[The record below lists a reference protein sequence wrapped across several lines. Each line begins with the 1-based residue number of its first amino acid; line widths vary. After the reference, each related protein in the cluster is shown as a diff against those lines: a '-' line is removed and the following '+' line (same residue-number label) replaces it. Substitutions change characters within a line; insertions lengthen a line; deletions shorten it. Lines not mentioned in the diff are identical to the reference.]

1 MLTMSMHE
9 VSNGTDVLKPGLPV
23 YLRATGGEQQMCGN
37 GERLAC
43 CGQRCEG
50 EDASFSATLQC
61 DPTASQRPAPILD
74 FPPPSADFPAL
85 AAPYQQPQPP
95 PPPLLCPPQDIWDVK
110 IGCFT
115 HMSATGEILPLQ
127 VFLKGIQ
134 NGEWAHKITLLRSA
148 DKPVREQMKRALPA
162 VMLSGTT
169 RGGHKASDVLE
180 HSGLL
185 QIDLDHVGNAAAL
198 RDRIGKDQ
206 HILAAWIS
214 PSGDG
219 VKAIMRIPPDI
230 ARHKDA
236 FLAAADHMYRT
247 HALKIDP
254 ACSDV
259 SRLCFV
265 SSDPGLVTNP
275 SAVPLEVPVK
285 VPRLAPVPPQGA
297 GTCAAILER
306 ARVHLATVA
315 PAVAGQSGHTV
326 TFKAAIDLTRGFNLS
341 EDEAYPLLEEWNQR
355 CGPPWSEGDLR
366 RKISEAANK
375 STIPR
380 GYLLTERESP
390 APSVLPLIR
399 SIQELTA
406 MPPDPA
412 ATLLGERLLCR
423 GGAMLMVGPSGVGKS
438 TMSMHQDLCW
448 AVGREA
454 FGIKPAR
461 PLRILTIQA
470 ENDDGDLYE
479 MSTGV
484 CVGLRFTPEE
494 WRMATVNLHYV
505 TEIARSGAA
514 FLDMLDRLL
523 SEHACDIVR
532 IDPLFA
538 FYGAKIEDSEK
549 LSVFLRGGI
558 NPILHKHNVGLIL
571 AHHTPKTNN
580 RDTSCWTH
588 TDYSYAGAGG
598 AELTNWARAMLVLDA
613 THTPG
618 TFKLI
623 AAKRG
628 ARIGWRDS
636 SGAREFIRYYRHSR
650 KEDIIFWEEGDED
663 EVACDEAKKKASKR
677 RSNAIDPMPFIEQ
690 LVPPSIPIEKR
701 ELLVAVNKKGAGQ
714 KATMEVLQRLLDSE
728 NPLFFEHREKRK
740 SGRDRILIA
749 RHKQSDKGHE

>member
-1 MLTMSMHE
+1 M
-9 VSNGTDVLKPGLPV
+9 
-23 YLRATGGEQQMCGN
+23 
-37 GERLAC
+37 
-43 CGQRCEG
+43 EG
-50 EDASFSATLQC
+50 IRSGVW
-61 DPTASQRPAPILD
+61 
-74 FPPPSADFPAL
+74 AD
-85 AAPYQQPQPP
+85 Q
-95 PPPLLCPPQDIWDVK
+95 
-110 IGCFT
+110 
-115 HMSATGEILPLQ
+115 
-127 VFLKGIQ
+127 
-134 NGEWAHKITLLRSA
+134 ITSLRSA
-148 DKPVREQMKRALPA
+148 DKPARDQLKRDLPA
-162 VMLSGTT
+162 VMLSGST

-185 QIDLDHVGNAAAL
+185 QIDFDKLEAPATL
-198 RDRIGKDQ
+198 RDLIGKDR

-214 PSGDG
+214 PSANG
-219 VKAIMRIPPDI
+219 VKALMRIPPDLE
-230 ARHKDA
+230 RHKDA
-236 FLAAADHMYRT
+236 FAAAKAYIFATYPTYSSAFDSS
-247 HALKIDP
+247 I
-254 ACSDV
+254 SDLG
-259 SRLCFV
+259 RLCFV
-265 SSDPGLVTNP
+265 SHDPDLVMNP
-275 SAVPLEVPVK
+275 GAVPLEVPME
-285 VPRLAPVPPQGA
+285 REANTPPQPPEGA
-297 GTCAAILER
+297 VTLATTKEKLER
-306 ARVHLATVA
+306 ARVHMATLA
-315 PAVAGQSGHTV
+315 PAVSCQSGHTD
-326 TFKAAIDLTRGFNLS
+326 TFKAALDIVRGYNLS
-341 EDEAYPLLEEWNQR
+341 EEEAYPLMAEWNER
-355 CGPPWSEGDLR
+355 CEPPWSEADLR
-366 RKISEAANK
+366 YKISEAANK
-375 STIPR
+375 SNIPF
-380 GYLLTERESP
+380 GYLLNGRQP
-390 APSVLPLIR
+390 AVPAALPLIC

-406 MPPDPA
+406 TPPDLA

-423 GGAMLMVGPSGVGKS
+423 GGAMLIVGPSGVGKS

-479 MSTGV
+479 MIRGV
-484 CVGLRFTPEE
+484 RDGLRFTQEE
-494 WRMATVNLHYV
+494 WRIATVNLHYV

-549 LSVFLRGGI
+549 LSAFLRGGI

-623 AAKRG
+623 AAKRA

-636 SGAREFIRYYRHSR
+636 SGTREFIRYYRHSR
-650 KEDIIFWEEGDED
+650 KEGIIFWEPGDED
-663 EVACDEAKKKASKR
+663 EVACDEAKKKASR
-677 RSNAIDPMPFIEQ
+677 RRPNAIDPMPLIEQ
-690 LVPPSIPIEKR
+690 LVSPSIPIEKG
-701 ELLVAVNKKGAGQ
+701 ELLAAVNKKGAGQ
-714 KATMEVLQRLLDSE
+714 KATMVALQRLIDSE
-728 NPLFFEHREKRK
+728 NPLFYEHRVKRK

-749 RHKQSDKGHE
+749 RYKQSEEGHE